1 MTRKNKRS
9 GRQPDRRPAKDT
21 RQRPREIVTPD
32 RYATAAFQLNNLIE
46 KDEGASVIGI
56 TSAEHNESKTES
68 VVMLGFAFASI
79 FEYRVLIIDGD
90 FRFSGLHQHFQ
101 IGKAPGLTD
110 LLSNRVSF
118 ENAISRTSIEK
129 LYVIPSGTTVSN
141 PLSILV
147 SKRLKS
153 LIRHLSSQFDVILL
167 IRHPFLDIKISA
179 FSPLLD
185 GVAVI
190 AKAGQSN
197 LSKLGSALSA
207 LNVASVNVLGIILTD
222 VERKGKVPYFKP

>member
-1 MTRKNKRS
+1 MDFMTRKNERS

-56 TSAEHNESKTES
+56 TSAEHNEGKTES

-153 LIRHLSSQFDVILL
+153 LIRHLSSQFDVILFDTPPVL
-167 IRHPFLDIKISA
+167 GYQDISLL
-179 FSPLLD
+179 SPLLD

-190 AKAGQSN
+190 AKAGQST
-197 LSKLGSALSA
+197 LPKLGSALSA

-222 VERKGKVPYFKP
+222 VERKR